1 MAVSRINEAGLNV
14 NQYGNRNLVIN
25 GAMRVSQRGTSF
37 TGVTASAYHLDR
49 FQTELTTLG
58 TWTVTQESD
67 GPDGFAHSLKY
78 DCTTADASPAS
89 GDAFRLSYK
98 FEGQDLQNLQKG
110 TSSAKDCTLSF
121 YIKSNKTGTGQF
133 NIRDIDNNRGINKTY
148 TINAANTWEY
158 KTITIQGDTTGAIS
172 NDNGS
177 SFWLMWVFNSG
188 TDNSSGTF
196 NSDWHTWDWTDINAS
211 GTLAIGGSTSDY
223 IQITGVQL
231 EVGDTAT
238 DFEHRTF
245 GDELARCQRY
255 YYQITATASTNPIF
269 AAGWWDDTVTAR
281 GTVFLPCTMR
291 TSPSVSY
298 STLSSLQ
305 ALDPNV
311 AWNNFTAVNLT
322 GENSEYAVHMS
333 VTTAGG
339 GTNSDASSLRVIGT
353 DNINF
358 SAEL

>member
-1 MAVSRINEAGLNV
+1 MSKAREIAELGAVYDSGALS
-14 NQYGNRNLVIN
+14 NRNLIIN
-25 GAMRVSQRGTSF
+25 GAMKVSQRGTSF

-188 TDNSSGTF
+188 TGNSSGTF

-231 EVGDTAT
+231 EVGTEAT
-238 DFEHRTF
+238 PFEHRSF

-255 YYQITATASTNPIF
+255 YQFNTANTGYTNTTTSCRLPI
-269 AAGWWDDTVTAR
+269 AGPQSMRATPSISIANGT
-281 GTVFLPCTMR
+281 GTVEDYGVAGR
-291 TSPSVSY
+291 N
-298 STLSSLQ
+298 LSSL
-305 ALDPNV
+305 ASL
-311 AWNNFTAVNLT
+311 
-322 GENSEYAVHMS
+322 S
-333 VTTAGG
+333 G
-339 GTNSDASSLRVIGT
+339 GTTLGGFVDATISTSRASLPHGLFPKAIAM
-353 DNINF
+353 D
-358 SAEL
+358 AEL

>member
-25 GAMRVSQRGTSF
+25 GAMKVSQRGTSF
-37 TGVTASAYHLDR
+37 TGVTGTAYHVDR
-49 FQTELTTLG
+49 FETQLTSLG

-148 TINAANTWEY
+148 TINSANTWEY

-188 TDNSSGTF
+188 TGNSSGTF
-196 NSDWHTWDWTDINAS
+196 NSDWHAWDWTDINAS

-223 IQITGVQL
+223 IQITGVQV

-245 GDELARCQRY
+245 SDELTRCQRY
-255 YYQITATASTNPIF
+255 FNRSYTYGVATGAVDNDTPIHHMSIGGSYNIIGQFFHPRDMRTAPTVVLYNPLNGTVNQLKGDSSSFANAAVLKNTAKGACMFVNGTTITATIF
-269 AAGWWDDTVTAR
+269 
-281 GTVFLPCTMR
+281 L
-291 TSPSVSY
+291 SVHA
-298 STLSSLQ
+298 TF
-305 ALDPNV
+305 D
-311 AWNNFTAVNLT
+311 
-322 GENSEYAVHMS
+322 
-333 VTTAGG
+333 
-339 GTNSDASSLRVIGT
+339 
-353 DNINF
+353 
-358 SAEL
+358 AEL